1 MKQPFVPFFCLY
13 LYSRKTIY
21 NLIMKTFILT
31 NTFILLCLLPSLTWG
46 QFVTISGYVNDS
58 SNGKALENVSIF
70 ESNSGIGTISNQN
83 GFYRLVLNDSLV
95 NLQIAN
101 KGFKDFSQ
109 KMEIASDTTLVV
121 KLEPQLIERKNQ
133 KNDDEVLQAGIQ
145 LEDKKAERRKP
156 EFK

>member
-1 MKQPFVPFFCLY
+1 M
-13 LYSRKTIY
+13 
-21 NLIMKTFILT
+21 IMKTLILT
-31 NTFILLCLLPSLTWG
+31 NTFILLCLIPGMTWG

-109 KMEIASDTTLVV
+109 EMEIASDTTLVV

-133 KNDDEVLQAGIQ
+133 KNDEEELQAGIQ
-145 LEDKKAERRKP
+145 PEEKKAERRKP